1 MGMSDSGI
9 GQEMYDDER
18 AEAEHRSRDA
28 ALFQERFNRIFDGI
42 QPDERLPFFN
52 WVIPLGAI
60 LEDRKFSRS
69 PARLQLLKALAYTPD
84 FKIDRE
90 RDEIDVYDLI
100 ELIVPPVDA
109 PGWGKAGRPKSLRH
123 RIYRMVEDGLL
134 KADGESRMTE
144 TLSLTPLGAFHAHQ
158 SQYYP
163 GPDLL
168 AYFRWHT
175 DTIDPGQGRHGPVWD
190 NPFYND
196 FRQIG
201 TASPH
206 DEFQLT
212 TPGASKWPSLRRL
225 HEDPW
230 DYHTTGRVEEYDLSL
245 KELLETVDAI
255 YEQQIE
261 KCLKVLTNYD
271 RQDLVD
277 EVLTLS
283 GISNARARDDLVSQ
297 IDTGPYASR
306 FTKMV
311 TYYEDDHPD
320 EDGETVVANLII
332 RSAWVVVR
340 QVMDHRMNDD
350 YETNIIKRA
359 EQGDPNA
366 IIEVEDY
373 RNAQGWVDPEEYAE
387 EMAADLYADIGI
399 AQAKGD

>member
-1 MGMSDSGI
+1 MGMSDSDI
-9 GQEMYDDER
+9 AQEMYDDER
-18 AEAEHRSRDA
+18 AAAEHRARDQ

-42 QPDERLPFFN
+42 QNNERLPLVE
-52 WVIPLGAI
+52 WVIPLGEI
-60 LEDRKFSRS
+60 LKDRKFSRS
-69 PARLQLLKALAYTPD
+69 AARLQILKALAHTPD
-84 FKIDRE
+84 FKIDRY
-90 RDEIDVYDLI
+90 RDEMDVYDLI

-109 PGWGKAGRPKSLRH
+109 PGWGKVGRPKSLRH
-123 RIYRMVEDGLL
+123 RVYRMVDDGLL
-134 KADGESRMTE
+134 KAHGEGRMTE

-158 SQYYP
+158 SHVYP
-163 GPDLL
+163 GADLL
-168 AYFRWHT
+168 GYFRWHK
-175 DTIDPGQGRHGPVWD
+175 DTIDPDQGRPGPVWD

-196 FRQIG
+196 VKHTG
-201 TASPH
+201 TANPH

-230 DYHTTGRVEEYDLSL
+230 EYHMSGRLEEYGLTL
-245 KELLETVDAI
+245 KGLLKAVDAI
-255 YEQQIE
+255 YEEQIDE
-261 KCLKVLTNYD
+261 CLKVLTDYD
-271 RQDLVD
+271 RQALIE
-277 EVLTLS
+277 EVLTVS

-311 TYYEDDHPD
+311 AYFEDDHPD
-320 EDGETVVANLII
+320 EDGGTVVANLII

-387 EMAADLYADIGI
+387 EMAADLYADMSI
-399 AQAKGD
+399 AQARGD